1 MAHHH
6 HDHGPTAI
14 NRAFG
19 IGVAL
24 NLTFVALEAGFGFWA
39 NSLALLADAGHNLS
53 DVIGLLLAWGASY
66 LSAREPSQRRTYGLR
81 RSSILA
87 ALVNAVLLLIAV
99 GAIVWEALQRFG
111 TPESVSGWT
120 VVGVAAAGVVVNTA
134 TAMLFMS
141 GHKDDLNIRGA
152 YLHMAADAAVSAGVV
167 IAGFVIRATGW
178 TWVDPLTS
186 IVIAVVIAVATWGL
200 FRESLDLALD
210 AVPAGIDPAEVEAY
224 LASIP
229 GIASVH
235 HLHVWGM
242 STSEIALTVHL
253 TKPDGQLDD
262 ALLERISKE
271 LHERFKI
278 SHATIQLE
286 QGIDSPGKLVQLT
299 AEPLAGHDHQSCDHH
314 DH

>member
-1 MAHHH
+1 MPHH
-6 HDHGPTAI
+6 HDYAPTAI

-24 NLTFVALEAGFGFWA
+24 NLAFVALEAGFGFWA
-39 NSLALLADAGHNLS
+39 NSLSLLADAGHNLS

-66 LSAREPSQRRTYGLR
+66 LAAREPSQRRTYGLR

-87 ALVNAVLLLIAV
+87 ALVNAILLLLAV
-99 GAIVWEALQRFG
+99 GAIVWEALQRIG
-111 TPESVSGWT
+111 SPEPVSGWT

-134 TAMLFMS
+134 TALFFLS
-141 GHKDDLNIRGA
+141 GREHDLNVRGA
-152 YLHMAADAAVSAGVV
+152 YLHMAADASVSAGVV
-167 IAGFVIRATGW
+167 AAGLLIRATGW
-178 TWVDPLTS
+178 NWVDPLMS
-186 IVIAVVIAVATWGL
+186 IVIAVVIAITTWGL

-210 AVPAGIDPAEVEAY
+210 AVPSGIDPAKVEAY

-242 STSEIALTVHL
+242 STTEIALTVHL
-253 TKPDGQLDD
+253 TKPDGKLDD
-262 ALLERISKE
+262 ALLEQISSE
-271 LHERFKI
+271 LHDRFKI

-286 QGIDSPGKLVQLT
+286 QGGETPGKLHQLT
-299 AEPLAGHDHQSCDHH
+299 TAPLAAHDQDNCDPHH
-314 DH
+314 H

>member
-1 MAHHH
+1 MAHA
-6 HDHGPTAI
+6 HDHGPLNI

-19 IGVAL
+19 IGVSL
-24 NLTFVALEAGFGFWA
+24 NLAFVALEAGFGFWA

-66 LSAREPSQRRTYGLR
+66 LAAREPSLRRTYGLR

-87 ALVNAVLLLIAV
+87 ALINAVLLLLAV

-111 TPESVSGWT
+111 TPELVSGWT
-120 VVGVAAAGVVVNTA
+120 VIGVAAAGVVVNTV
-134 TAMLFMS
+134 TALLFIS
-141 GHKDDLNIRGA
+141 GRKDDLNVRGA

-167 IAGFVIRATGW
+167 IAGFLIRATGW

-186 IVIAVVIAVATWGL
+186 MVIAVVIAIATWGL
-200 FRESLDLALD
+200 FRESLNLALD
-210 AVPAGIDPAEVEAY
+210 AVPSGIDPAAVEAY

-229 GIASVH
+229 GITSVH

-242 STSEIALTVHL
+242 STTEIALTVHL
-253 TKPDGQLDD
+253 TKPDGKLDD
-262 ALLERISKE
+262 ALLERINAE
-271 LHERFKI
+271 LHERFHI

-286 QGIDSPGKLVQLT
+286 QGNGMPGKLHQLT
-299 AEPLAGHDHQSCDHH
+299 TTPAAAHDHGNCDSHH
-314 DH
+314 H